1 MNPSVI
7 EEGHFEKR
15 KDLLFQKRQKLVLE
29 VTTPRSPQPQ
39 PQRDYEGKKT
49 LRTFPHRKNASLT
62 VYLKYVTA
70 IDFHDSSLILERRAC
85 LMEESKI

>member
-39 PQRDYEGKKT
+39 PQRDYEGKK
-49 LRTFPHRKNASLT
+49 P
-62 VYLKYVTA
+62 
-70 IDFHDSSLILERRAC
+70 
-85 LMEESKI
+85 